1 MRRRLALALAI
12 LALLPA
18 RADTPPVSVAV
29 TQSAPIEAL
38 DSSGNVTG
46 VTESKVGDKYTF
58 VSFNAG
64 QVTLQDAQ
72 GNHFCIAASSTDYVP
87 PATPAPAVA
96 NVATQTPPPAPAP
109 ASASTPPPAS
119 PRPSI
124 PLPPVPPSALPSPP
138 DTTASTPGSSLPA
151 DTAMQTL
158 KIGDRTTAN
167 EMSVWPPTGIPDRP
181 LLIAAHGNG
190 GAGPREI
197 KGWLK
202 IARDCNFTIV
212 CPSFLSSVNDGH
224 LGDDEPY
231 FNDCIKWIKDN
242 LQYSHDNV
250 FMVGFSGGGFPT
262 WYLATKHPDFFRG
275 LAFQSGN
282 FAGGYYNLDL
292 DKWFNRPIKLIWGS
306 QDLADIP
313 IQNQNAVDALK
324 SADCKNYTTEIVPG
338 GHHQEHPDLVVA
350 WMEQNLAPPSD
361 PASQ

>member
-1 MRRRLALALAI
+1 MRRRIALALAI
-12 LALLPA
+12 LALLPL
-18 RADTPPVSVAV
+18 RADSPAV
-29 TQSAPIEAL
+29 TVTQRAPIEAL
-38 DSSGNVTG
+38 DATGNVTG
-46 VTESKVGDKYTF
+46 VTESKVGDKYTY
-58 VSFNAG
+58 VSLSAG
-64 QVTLQDAQ
+64 QLILQDPQ
-72 GNHFCIAASSTDYVP
+72 GNHYSIAVASTDYVP
-87 PATPAPAVA
+87 PA
-96 NVATQTPPPAPAP
+96 APAP
-109 ASASTPPPAS
+109 TNVAAQPAPPP
-119 PRPSI
+119 PRPPTSAPAI
-124 PLPPVPPSALPSPP
+124 PLPPNPPPPVSSPAATDSASNAALPP
-138 DTTASTPGSSLPA
+138 DS
-151 DTAMQTL
+151 DMQTV
-158 KIGDRTTAN
+158 KIGDRPTAN

-202 IARDCNFTIV
+202 LARTHNFTIV

-224 LGDDEPY
+224 LGEDEPY

-242 LQYSHDNV
+242 LQYNHDNV

-262 WYLATKHPDFFRG
+262 WYLATKHPDFLHG

-282 FAGGYYNLDL
+282 FAGGYYNLNL

-313 IQNQNAVDALK
+313 VQNQNAIDTLK
-324 SADCKNYTTEIVPG
+324 AADCKNYTTEIVSG

-361 PASQ
+361 PMSP